1 MSEEAKELMVEFDKR
16 YSRMQNFLLS
26 IIGIILAASLSVG
39 AIQISSWS
47 STKERVLANES
58 DIAYIYENSVSQ
70 KAIDLLIESF
80 NNQAEIMNEYFPDD
94 VKGGM
99 IEFQKVS
106 AELRSKIML
115 YNSNL
120 TERGYSSV
128 DKKLAK

>member
-1 MSEEAKELMVEFDKR
+1 MSEEAKELMVEFDRR

-47 STKERVLANES
+47 ATKERVLVNES
-58 DIAYIYENSVSQ
+58 DIAYILENSVSQ

-80 NNQAEIMNEYFPDD
+80 NNQTEIIDRYFPDD
-94 VKGGM
+94 IKGAM

-106 AELRSKIML
+106 ADLRKKVLI

-120 TERGYSSV
+120 NTRGF
-128 DKKLAK
+128 DK